1 MKTLKKFFFFS
12 ILIITFMSALSLF
25 CRPEVKI
32 LAKEQSGSWGYIRH
46 WMIFK
51 DLNNDGRYETIENIY
66 EFNIDTWYF
75 KLQNTFS
82 SGNITIPGKKRVVP
96 DESTI
101 YHDYQDIIDGL
112 VEGELEFSE
121 ISYLAD
127 NPFTEFP
134 DTTIVT
140 GGYTAIVYDRST
152 QTNIG
157 YIDENTPSYSSEYIQ
172 YSPVYSNN
180 TEDDDFGKLLDEIYN
195 DMNVTL
201 SPNPVKDNVQLKFG
215 MKAALLV
222 SKVEILNIIGR
233 VIYSEEKGSESE
245 MLIDCSGFEQGI
257 YFVKLISKDFTGS
270 LKFIIKK

>member
-1 MKTLKKFFFFS
+1 
-12 ILIITFMSALSLF
+12 MSALSLF